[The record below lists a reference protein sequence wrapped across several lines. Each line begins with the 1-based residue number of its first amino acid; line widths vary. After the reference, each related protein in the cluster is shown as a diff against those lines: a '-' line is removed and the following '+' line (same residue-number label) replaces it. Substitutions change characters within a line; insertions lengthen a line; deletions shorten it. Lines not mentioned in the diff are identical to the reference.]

1 MQIPTLIDN
10 IEGNTLQKVLK
21 SLLVKSVSLDIA
33 TGTFEIGAFLSLGKT
48 WQHLDGI
55 RLLMGD
61 ETTKRT
67 KDHLI
72 KALQDVTDANI
83 ESEKEQDDTLH
94 GLAAVGDA
102 IRSGKIAVRVY
113 EKAKFHA
120 KLNVMRAQ
128 NSSPIDFATVGSSN
142 FTRPG
147 LTQNV
152 ELNSFITDATHI
164 EKLSTWYDARW
175 EEASE
180 VKEELLRTVQRHLRE
195 YPPFTVYAKSLHTY
209 FRGREKPADE
219 WEEKESIIYR
229 MLSQYQRD
237 GYHAALQIADTWNG
251 ALICDGVGSGK
262 TYIGLM
268 LLERYLR
275 DNKRVLL
282 ITPKS
287 IAESV
292 WNSQVNRQLRS
303 KYGRLLR
310 EHYDIKLHTDL
321 GRQGGISDDDLEY
334 FRAHKDVIIIDEA
347 HHFRNPGSNRGR
359 LLMELARNKKLYLLT
374 ATPINNSLDDI
385 YHLINYFGQNQRT
398 HFAKIGVHDFRRH
411 FRKIEKQFEN
421 EDTEVAE
428 QVEEDDFLRQ
438 DPVLRQVLI
447 QRSRKYI
454 KEAEMTSGTHILFP
468 KRVIE
473 PTVDYSLRR
482 VYRTLY
488 AELQNAFDRHD
499 PFLNLAIY
507 NTVKYHKK
515 PERQIE
521 NRQKQIVGLIRT
533 LVLKRLES
541 SWRAFEATIEN
552 LLLKMAEWL
561 ERYAPERFRMW
572 EGTNTRWWGVVQKH
586 IRERLQED
594 GILTQNTL
602 ETLLNSVASNPSEE
616 EDDLASVE
624 TNDDFIPGD
633 HDVDRLFNDIVDDMN
648 FLTGLL
654 SRIYRLFYAD
664 ELANK
669 PDTQQDDK
677 LQRLLNLLKN
687 HPDEKLLIFTEFCD
701 TARYL
706 YKQLQYAG
714 FEDIEQIDSR
724 RKVNREE
731 IIERFSPCY
740 NGKSPES
747 VVPIQTLI
755 TTDVLA
761 EGLNLQDASVIINY
775 DLHWNPVRLMQ
786 RIGRLDRRLDPE
798 IEQQLNRTN
807 PTVHVWNFLP
817 PAELEDILK
826 LRKRVDGKILRIS
839 RTLGIEGKFV
849 SPDDD
854 DETLRLFN
862 ERYEGTESIEELMNL
877 ERQRISEA
885 HPELWGQL
893 PDLPMRLFSGKGV
906 DDEPPPF
913 LNRDGE
919 PIPLDRFGSIGLFCC
934 YEMPNGE
941 IKWYFYD
948 TEIDEV
954 LDNVEEIWP
963 EIRCDENTTRWT
975 ESGPGGL
982 VDARKKIE
990 RHIRKYL
997 MQIQVPM
1004 GAKPKLTAWMEV
1016 S

>member
-10 IEGNTLQKVLK
+10 IEGNTLQKVLE
-21 SLLVKSVSLDIA
+21 SLLVKSIRLDIA

-72 KALQDVTDANI
+72 GALQETIDANI
-83 ESEKEQDDTLH
+83 ESEKEQDDTLQ
-94 GLAAVGDA
+94 GLDAVRDA
-102 IRSGKIAVRVY
+102 ISHGQIVVRVY
-113 EKAKFHA
+113 DKAKFHA
-120 KLNVMRAQ
+120 KLNLMRAQ
-128 NSSPIDFATVGSSN
+128 NSSLVDFATIGSSN

-180 VKEELLRTVQRHLRE
+180 VKAELLRVIERHLKE

-209 FRGREKPADE
+209 FSGREKPADE
-219 WEEKESIIYR
+219 WEENESVIYQT
-229 MLSQYQRD
+229 LSQYQKD

-321 GRQGGISDDDLEY
+321 GRQDGISDEDLEY
-334 FRAHKDVIIIDEA
+334 FREHTDVIIIDEA

-359 LLMELARNKKLYLLT
+359 LLMELAENKKLYLLT

-385 YHLINYFGQNQRT
+385 YHLINYFAQNNRR
-398 HFAKIGVHDFRRH
+398 HFASIGTHDFRRH
-411 FRKIEKQFEN
+411 FRDIERQFED
-421 EDTEVAE
+421 ETTEIAD

-438 DPVLRQVLI
+438 DPLLKQVLI

-454 KEAEMTSGTHILFP
+454 KDAEQKSGTNILFP
-468 KRVIE
+468 ARVIE

-488 AELQNAFDRHD
+488 DELQAAFDRHA

-507 NTVKYHKK
+507 NTVKYHKN
-515 PERQIE
+515 PEKRIE
-521 NRQKQIVGLIRT
+521 QREKQVIGLIRT

-541 SWRAFEATIEN
+541 SWRSFEATIEN
-552 LLLKMAEWL
+552 LLLKMADWL
-561 ERYAPERFRMW
+561 KKHAPERFEMW
-572 EGTNTRWWGVVQKH
+572 EGTNRRWWRVVQEH
-586 IRERLQED
+586 ILERLQED
-594 GILTQNTL
+594 GILSQHAPENLQRAMAVNT
-602 ETLLNSVASNPSEE
+602 SEE
-616 EDDLASVE
+616 EDDPASIE
-624 TNDDFIPGD
+624 PEADFVPND
-633 HDVDRLFNDIVDDMN
+633 HDVDKLFDDVVDDMN

-664 ELANK
+664 ELANE
-669 PDTQQDDK
+669 PDTAQDDK
-677 LQRLLNLLKN
+677 LQQLLNLLKK
-687 HPDEKLLIFTEFCD
+687 HPNEKILIFTEFCD

-706 YKQLQYAG
+706 YTQLHHAG
-714 FEDIEQIDSR
+714 FRHIEQIDSR
-724 RKVNREE
+724 RKISREE

-740 NGKSPES
+740 NGKSPKS
-747 VVPIQTLI
+747 VVPVQTLI

-786 RIGRLDRRLDPE
+786 RIGRLDRRLDPA
-798 IEQQLNRTN
+798 IEAQLNRTN

-817 PAELEDILK
+817 PAELDDILK

-854 DETLRLFN
+854 NETLRLFN
-862 ERYEGTESIEELMNL
+862 ERYEGRESVEELMNL
-877 ERQRISEA
+877 ERQRISEL
-885 HPELWGQL
+885 HPELWRQL
-893 PDLPMRLFSGKGV
+893 PDLPMRLFSGKGI
-906 DDEPPPF
+906 DEPPPF

-919 PIPLDRFGSIGLFCC
+919 PIPLDRVGSPGVFCC

-948 TEIDEV
+948 ADVDEV
-954 LDNVEEIWP
+954 IENVEDIWP

-975 ESGPGGL
+975 ENGPGGL

-990 RHIRKYL
+990 RHIRQYL
-997 MQIQVPM
+997 MRIQAPM
-1004 GAKPKLTAWMEV
+1004 GAKPKLIAWMEV